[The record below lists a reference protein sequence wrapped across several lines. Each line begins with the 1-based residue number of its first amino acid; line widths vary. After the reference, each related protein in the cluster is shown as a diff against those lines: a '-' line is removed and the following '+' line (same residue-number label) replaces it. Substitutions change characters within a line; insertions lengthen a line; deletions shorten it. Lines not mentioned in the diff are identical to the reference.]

1 MGTDISSTAVTAT
14 TNRTMGRFAAR
25 KSTISWPKMTRIA
38 MTAIVVT
45 SNSGASVKKSLPGRL
60 RRFHARP
67 TTVIYLSTPPMMGSR
82 EAITAIVSAIR

>member
-1 MGTDISSTAVTAT
+1 
-14 TNRTMGRFAAR
+14 
-25 KSTISWPKMTRIA
+25 

-67 TTVIYLSTPPMMGSR
+67 TTVIYLSTPPMTGSR